1 MKKEGITVCEFEPIK
16 KDISLGGIGERNFA
30 ELKKFVTEY
39 DTYAERTDTGSDS
52 TDVFRICF
60 DRINGEYVKAK
71 NYVGIIQLK
80 NGFRVQILPKLDL
93 SDPEEDEKRSGFK
106 ETKRVFLKMLKTLGY
121 FSPKVF
127 QTADLETS
135 GGDIY
140 EIFIAMYISSVERLV
155 KQGLKSDY
163 SVIEENANFLKGKML
178 FNKQVNVNFVHKEKF
193 YVTYD
198 LFSENRPENRL
209 IKTAIYKLLRISVS
223 DRNKRDIKRLFPF
236 FENVGLSPDID
247 NDFSSVKKDRGMT
260 SYENILVWTKVFLKN
275 ESFTA
280 FEGSTGAL
288 ALLFPMEKLFE
299 SYVAE
304 KVKKTFAMHG
314 YNVTAQESK
323 YRLLSEVSDGSERGM
338 FSLRPDI
345 VVRKRGKENESG
357 EAIIMDTKWKRLE
370 PDRYKNYGISQAD
383 MYQMYAYCKEYKKEN
398 PSTRRVFVLYPYSK
412 EFAKAVCSPPEFKNF
427 GTPLKNGRKVDA
439 EIEIKTFFIRLYDDD
454 FAYELL
460 KSIENERIEE
470 QTT

>member
-1 MKKEGITVCEFEPIK
+1 MKKEGITVREFEPIK
-16 KDISLGGIGERNFA
+16 KDISLGGIGEKNFT

-39 DTYAERTDTGSDS
+39 DTYTEKSSAGSDS

-93 SDPEEDEKRSGFK
+93 SASEEDEKRSGFK

-127 QTADLETS
+127 QTADIETS
-135 GGDIY
+135 DSDIY

-163 SVIEENANFLKGKML
+163 SGIEENANFLKGKML
-178 FNKQVNVNFVHKEKF
+178 FNKQVNANFVHKEKF
-193 YVTYD
+193 YITYD

-209 IKTAIYKLLRISVS
+209 IKTALYKLLRISVS

-236 FENVGLSPDID
+236 FENIGLSLDID

-260 SYENILVWTKVFLKN
+260 SYEDILVWTKVFLKN

-304 KVKKTFAMHG
+304 KVKKAFAMRG

-323 YRLLSEVSDGSERGM
+323 YRLLAEVSDGSERGM

-345 VVRKRGKENESG
+345 VVRRSG
-357 EAIIMDTKWKRLE
+357 EESSQEETVIMDTKWKRLE

-398 PSTRRVFVLYPYSK
+398 PSTRSVYVLYPYSR
-412 EFAKAVCSPPEFKNF
+412 EFLSTISSPPEFKNF
-427 GTPLKNGRKVDA
+427 GIPQKNDGKRDT
-439 EIEIKTFFIRLYDDD
+439 ELEIKTFFIKLYDDD

-460 KSIENERIEE
+460 QKIESEKING
-470 QTT
+470 

>member
-93 SDPEEDEKRSGFK
+93 SDPEEDEKRSGFR

-398 PSTRRVFVLYPYSK
+398 PSTRYVYVLYPYSK

>member
-39 DTYAERTDTGSDS
+39 DTYAEKADNGSDS

-209 IKTAIYKLLRISVS
+209 IKAALYKLLRISVS

-236 FENVGLSPDID
+236 FENIGLSPDID

-398 PSTRRVFVLYPYSK
+398 PSTRYVYVLYPYSK

-439 EIEIKTFFIRLYDDD
+439 EIEIKTFFIRLYDED

-460 KSIENERIEE
+460 KNIENERIEE